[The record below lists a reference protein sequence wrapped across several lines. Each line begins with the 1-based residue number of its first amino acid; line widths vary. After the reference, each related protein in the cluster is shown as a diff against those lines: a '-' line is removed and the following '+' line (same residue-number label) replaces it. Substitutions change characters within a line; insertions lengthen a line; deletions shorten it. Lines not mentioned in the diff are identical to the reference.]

1 MDYDDNKEIC
11 FTYTIK
17 NGAIVLPDLDE
28 TLQMAYP
35 MFLTTVGNS
44 SPVYKLPVRK
54 LSVKPVDPIDM
65 TINLA
70 VSLL

>member
-1 MDYDDNKEIC
+1 M
-11 FTYTIK
+11 
-17 NGAIVLPDLDE
+17 LPDLDE

-35 MFLTTVGNS
+35 TFLTTVGNS

-54 LSVKPVDPIDM
+54 LSVKQVDPIET

-70 VSLL
+70 ISLL

>member
-1 MDYDDNKEIC
+1 M
-11 FTYTIK
+11 
-17 NGAIVLPDLDE
+17 LPDLDE

-35 MFLTTVGNS
+35 IFLTTVGNS

-54 LSVKPVDPIDM
+54 LSVKPVDPIET

-70 VSLL
+70 ISLL